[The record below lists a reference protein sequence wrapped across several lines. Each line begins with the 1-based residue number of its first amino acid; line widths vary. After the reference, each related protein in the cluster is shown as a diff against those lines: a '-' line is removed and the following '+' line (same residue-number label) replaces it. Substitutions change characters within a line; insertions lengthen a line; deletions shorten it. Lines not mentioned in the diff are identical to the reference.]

1 MGGSS
6 SSANPICI
14 RMLTDATS
22 LTWNVP
28 KDVQQLF
35 EFHFMLN
42 AFRAGTAIAIAAAV
56 IGWFTVLRQQTFAG
70 HSLAVIGFPGAA
82 AAVWLGL
89 SASVG
94 FYAFCVAAALVIAL
108 VPRSTRGSYR
118 EESAVIG
125 TLQALALASGFLFV
139 SLYGGFLNG
148 VTSLLFGSFLGISD
162 RQVLT
167 LVAVAIGLV
176 AVIALFG
183 RRLLF
188 SSIDPDVAAASGV
201 PARVMSTA
209 FLVVLALAVAA
220 ASQIT
225 GALLVFALLVVPP
238 AAAQALTV
246 RPARSVVMT
255 VAFALL
261 ITWLGLA
268 IAFYSPY
275 PVGFWITA
283 IAGAVY
289 VGARV
294 VGARLTR
301 A

>member
-1 MGGSS
+1 M
-6 SSANPICI
+6 
-14 RMLTDATS
+14 
-22 LTWNVP
+22 
-28 KDVQQLF
+28 
-35 EFHFMLN
+35 
-42 AFRAGTAIAIAAAV
+42 
-56 IGWFTVLRQQTFAG
+56 
-70 HSLAVIGFPGAA
+70 
-82 AAVWLGL
+82 
-89 SASVG
+89 
-94 FYAFCVAAALVIAL
+94 

-125 TLQALALASGFLFV
+125 TLQALALASGLLFV

-167 LVAVAIGLV
+167 LVAIAIALV
-176 AVIALFG
+176 GAIALFG

-201 PARVMSTA
+201 PARVMSIV
-209 FLVVLALAVAA
+209 FLVVLALAVAT

-238 AAAQALTV
+238 AAAQALTA
-246 RPARSVVMT
+246 RPAPSLAMT
-255 VAFALL
+255 VGFALA
-261 ITWLGLA
+261 IIWLGLG

-283 IAGAVY
+283 VAGAVY
-289 VGARV
+289 LGARV
-294 VGARLTR
+294 VGAKWAR